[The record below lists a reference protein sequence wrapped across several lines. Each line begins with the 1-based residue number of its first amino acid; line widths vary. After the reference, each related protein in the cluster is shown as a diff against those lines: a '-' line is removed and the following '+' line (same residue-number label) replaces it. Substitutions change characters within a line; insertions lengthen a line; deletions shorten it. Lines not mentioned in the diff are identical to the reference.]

1 MSTSPQPDSGETDQH
16 LIDAINAGDR
26 PAFDRLYHRYRDWAY
41 RLAMR
46 FCGDHHLALDVL
58 QETFVYVAGKFPGF
72 RLTSRFTTFLYPVV
86 RHLSIA
92 QRRKTSRMNP
102 QAALPE
108 TVAENRDAFEPAL
121 EDLNQVLE
129 ALPKTHRE
137 VLILRFVDGLDLAEI
152 AEAMQIPL
160 GTVKSRLHNS
170 LKTLRKD
177 DRVKKYFDR

>member
-1 MSTSPQPDSGETDQH
+1 MSGRPGEDH
-16 LIDAINAGDR
+16 LHRLIEAINAGDR
-26 PAFDRLYHRYRDWAY
+26 DAFDRLYHRHRDWAY

-72 RLTSRFTTFLYPVV
+72 KLTSRFTTFLYPVV

-92 QRRKTSRMNP
+92 QRQKASRLNP

-108 TVAENRDAFEPAL
+108 AADESRSATGTSL
-121 EDLNQVLE
+121 EDLEQVLE

-170 LKTLRKD
+170 LKTLREE
-177 DRVKKYFDR
+177 DRVKKYFGR